1 MMMMMR
7 RVMCVL
13 AAVLCCA
20 CGYTMTIGVAAID
33 GSSNKDLHEA
43 ADISW
48 DQFPAVT
55 PAIRKKNANYKEC
68 RDAPNHT
75 VEGINCAEWDEF
87 KPKPPIQP
95 NPTDT
100 LAHPTAEL
108 GRESTRVEP
117 GRVSKPPAADS
128 PRETS
133 DREGSST
140 DVVSSVNPPQE
151 AGNAESTTGTGAK
164 PTQSPPH
171 ESAAAPQSNNEES
184 NAGNSGSGADS
195 KETNTTTPQSPESNV
210 TDAPTTTPSPAPNAE
225 ISSNIVSTVQKNKPI
240 VDSSVSPVWMRTAA
254 PLLIVVVLFSA
265 TVY

>member
-1 MMMMMR
+1 MMMMMG

-13 AAVLCCA
+13 AVVLCCT
-20 CGYTMTIGVAAID
+20 CGYTMTVGVAANE
-33 GSSNKDLHEA
+33 GKLNKLHEA

-48 DQFPAVT
+48 HQFPAIT
-55 PAIRKKNANYKEC
+55 PAIREKQANYTKC
-68 RDAPNHT
+68 KKAPNHT

-100 LAHPTAEL
+100 LAHPTADL

-117 GRVSKPPAADS
+117 GHGSQPPAADS

-133 DREGSST
+133 EREGSTT

-164 PTQSPPH
+164 PTQSPPQD
-171 ESAAAPQSNNEES
+171 SAAAPQSNNEES
-184 NAGNSGSGADS
+184 NTGNSTSGADS
-195 KETNTTTPQSPESNV
+195 QETNTTTPQSPESNV

-225 ISSNIVSTVQKNKPI
+225 INSNIVSTVQKNKPI
-240 VDSSVSPVWMRTAA
+240 VDSSVSPVWIRTAA
-254 PLLIVVVLFSA
+254 SLMIVAVLFSV